1 LELALP
7 TAIEVPGANLV
18 DPACDAL
25 PTEPNDPRVVDSDD
39 DGFPGISV
47 GLKGLITGVLRCV
60 QRQSTTLHGVAVAAD
75 RIEGGMT
82 FESDQSVIAS
92 DPANI
97 TTLYKMSKSSADPA
111 VCASSFVMVK
121 VPDADA
127 GAVDCDW
134 VRTNESALLG
144 L

>member
-1 LELALP
+1 
-7 TAIEVPGANLV
+7 
-18 DPACDAL
+18 
-25 PTEPNDPRVVDSDD
+25 
-39 DGFPGISV
+39 
-47 GLKGLITGVLRCV
+47 
-60 QRQSTTLHGVAVAAD
+60 
-75 RIEGGMT
+75 MT